1 MEKVF
6 IYGSLQEPALQRELF
21 GRNIPVKFKAVLK
34 DFARKNDGKYPY
46 VIPSAGDRVEG
57 YVILLKVSEIAIAD
71 RWEEIPESYMR
82 RRVKVEVK
90 PGNSMEVWVYVGKE
104 GG

>member
-34 DFARKNDGKYPY
+34 DFSKKINGKYPF
-46 VIPSAGDRVEG
+46 VVPNPGEIVEG
-57 YVILLKVSEIAIAD
+57 FVILLRVNELAIAD
-71 RWEEIPESYMR
+71 KWEEVPESYVR

-90 PGNSMEVWVYVGKE
+90 PGSTMEVWVYVGKE
-104 GG
+104 SG